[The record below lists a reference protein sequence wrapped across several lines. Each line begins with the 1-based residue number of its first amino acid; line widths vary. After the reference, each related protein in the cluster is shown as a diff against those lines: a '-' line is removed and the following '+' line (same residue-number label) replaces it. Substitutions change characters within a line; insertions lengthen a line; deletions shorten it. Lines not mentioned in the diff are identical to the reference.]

1 MSENSHHKYLQDEN
15 MQSVPSFDI
24 QIREQPLSRHIDNK
38 TPFIKKLI
46 QRLRIPPIQI
56 KHPIFNLR

>member
-1 MSENSHHKYLQDEN
+1 

-24 QIREQPLSRHIDNK
+24 KIREQPLSRHIDNK

-46 QRLRIPPIQI
+46 QCLRIPPIQI
-56 KHPIFNLR
+56 KHPIFSLR

>member
-1 MSENSHHKYLQDEN
+1 